1 MSEIERVVEER
12 PLPGLERED
21 EEKQLAEIIG
31 VAQNNLDRAKSEIG
45 KLNDDLADLM
55 EVYDAEDKEGWSLW
69 NNATAQLK
77 EAKRNITRFERA
89 RSKPYFGRIDFKDPN
104 MAFPE
109 SYYIGRMGIARN
121 ASEPLVI
128 DWRAPIASVYYE
140 NSLGPCKY
148 TVSSEGIFEIDLQRK
163 RTYEIEND
171 KLKDFFDSDVV
182 ANDELLTK
190 YLAKNKKAVLGEI
203 IATIQQEQNMIIRRS
218 PKTNVIIQGVA
229 GSGKTTVAMH
239 RISYILYNY
248 EEDFR
253 PEDFYIIGSNR
264 ILLNYITGVLPELDV
279 YGVKQMTME
288 QLFIRLLYEDWDD
301 SRYSYHSLDKNDEK
315 NSVKGSLKWFKELEA
330 FCWEYESKCIPRDEV
345 YMEKTGNI
353 LVGKNLI
360 DTYLRENPDSSMQS
374 KILMLNEIIYS
385 KYENEIQGKDVS
397 FPAREKKVLDKKYST
412 YFGKDDWKG
421 SIFELYQEFL
431 QEQVQKGYEVDIPD
445 ESFDVYDLAA
455 LAYLYKRIKE
465 IDPIREASHV
475 VIDEAQD
482 FGMMA
487 YSSLHYCLRGCTY
500 TIMGDTS
507 QNIHFQ
513 YGLND
518 WDELRELILTGT
530 YDAFGLLRKSYRN
543 TVEISDFATEI
554 LRHGD
559 FSIYPVEPIIRHGKA
574 VRIDE
579 YKDVRSLIAE
589 SVNTIRNWKEEGYET
604 IAVVC
609 RDEKETS
616 KVTAELQK
624 HIDVLDDNLESA
636 EFGNGVMVLPVV
648 YTKGLEF
655 DAVLLFDPSE
665 RKYPAD
671 NGHVKLL
678 YVAATRAL
686 HELTILHRGNLTKLI
701 AEPAPEEKHLTEL
714 YAETLTKAK
723 EYDKLQ
729 LTEKEIEEQLRVEGR
744 KEMALRNYIGPKRVA
759 PKPEQMEKSEET
771 LKVTR
776 TKSQQN
782 TANPVRNL
790 RQLEA
795 GGMTH
800 MPQIRVV
807 SAETYP
813 PKNGS
818 TEKRQKNSQSSASR
832 DKNAQ
837 SAVNSVRE
845 ADAHSQPTQIPVR
858 KQTVDDHR
866 PINTSEY
873 MYGGIPD
880 NGVLRPK
887 GHSRV
892 NTAVKWV
899 KKTKKYIDIASN
911 YGLLRLTPVSDECV
925 RVSFVKGQ
933 LTKIHGNYWTPKSE
947 QEIKWTARESKSA
960 VEVATEKLVIK
971 IEKADGAL
979 RFMTPDKKLLLSENP
994 KEPRLVENGEAWCFF
1009 DFEKKE
1015 KLKSKGILATDLMD
1029 LSLKAKY
1036 ISFGGKPMR
1045 MPLVVSDK
1053 GYAIAVAAEKTA
1065 MFCGITMYGQYIY
1078 TDVTDQ
1084 LDYYFMYGG
1093 STGKNIEMHKAIF
1106 G

>member
-1 MSEIERVVEER
+1 MKEQSRAAHQHPI
-12 PLPGLERED
+12 PGLTKAD
-21 EEKQLAEIIG
+21 EEKQLAAIIG
-31 VAQNNLDRAKSEIG
+31 TAQDNLDRAKADIR

-55 EVYDAEDKEGWSLW
+55 EVYEAQDKEGLALW
-69 NNATAQLK
+69 NNAAAQLK
-77 EAKRNITRFERA
+77 ETKRSMTRLEKA

-104 MAFPE
+104 MDFPE
-109 SYYIGRMGIARN
+109 SYYIGRVGIAKN

-148 TVSSEGIFEIDLQRK
+148 TVSSEGTFEIDLERK
-163 RTYEIEND
+163 RTYEIEKD

-203 IATIQQEQNMIIRRS
+203 IATIQQEQNLIIRRS

-248 EEDFR
+248 EDDFR

-288 QLFIRLLYEDWDD
+288 QLFTRLLYEDWDD
-301 SRYSYHSLDKNDEK
+301 SRYRVRSLDKNDEK
-315 NSVKGSLKWFKELEA
+315 NSVKGSLKWFEDLEA
-330 FCWEYESKCIPRDEV
+330 FCVRYEEKCIPRDEV

-353 LVGKNLI
+353 LVGRNLI
-360 DTYLRENPDSSMQS
+360 DTYLRENTAMSMQS
-374 KILMLNEIIYS
+374 KIIMLNEIIYS
-385 KYENEIQGKDVS
+385 KYENEVQGKNVS
-397 FPAREKKVLDKKYST
+397 FTAREKKPLEKKYAA
-412 YFGKDDWKG
+412 YFGKDEWNG
-421 SIFELYQEFL
+421 SIYELYQEFL
-431 QEQVQKGYEVDIPD
+431 QEQTEAGYEIDMP
-445 ESFDVYDLAA
+445 EETFDVYDLAA

-465 IDPIREASHV
+465 TDPIREASHV

-487 YSSLHYCLRGCTY
+487 YSCLHYCLRNCTY

-507 QNIHFQ
+507 QNIHYQ

-518 WDELRELILTGT
+518 WDELRKLILTGT

-559 FSIYPVEPIIRHGKA
+559 FSIYPVEPIIRHGNA
-574 VRIDE
+574 VRVDE
-579 YKDVRSLIAE
+579 YRDVRSLVAACAQ
-589 SVNTIRNWKEEGYET
+589 TIRDWQAAGYET

-609 RDEKETS
+609 RDEKETE
-616 KVTAELQK
+616 KVTKELK
-624 HIDVLDDNLESA
+624 KYIDILDDNLESA
-636 EFGNGVMVLPVV
+636 EFGTGVMVLPVA

-686 HELTILHRGNLTKLI
+686 HELAVLHRGNLTKLI
-701 AEPAPEEKHLTEL
+701 AEKAPEDKHLTEL
-714 YAETLTKAK
+714 HAETLTKAK
-723 EYDKLQ
+723 EYDKQQ
-729 LTEKEIEEQLRVEGR
+729 LTQRELIEQRRVEGSR
-744 KEMALRNYIGPKRVA
+744 EMENRHYIGPKRIA
-759 PKPEQMEKSEET
+759 PKPEQMAPQEVVAGKLQDIPQSSRNKLQQAVNTNIQKAAVERGEDKSGGSM
-771 LKVTR
+771 
-776 TKSQQN
+776 KSQ
-782 TANPVRNL
+782 TR
-790 RQLEA
+790 
-795 GGMTH
+795 
-800 MPQIRVV
+800 
-807 SAETYP
+807 
-813 PKNGS
+813 
-818 TEKRQKNSQSSASR
+818 
-832 DKNAQ
+832 
-837 SAVNSVRE
+837 
-845 ADAHSQPTQIPVR
+845 QIPVR
-858 KQTVDDHR
+858 KTTAADTR
-866 PINTSEY
+866 PINNSPY
-873 MYGGIPD
+873 LYGSIPD
-880 NGVLRPK
+880 NSVLKPK

-911 YGLLRLTPVSDECV
+911 YGLLRLTPITADCV

-933 LTKIHGNYWTPKSE
+933 LTKIHDNYWTPKTE
-947 QEIKWTARESKSA
+947 AEIKWTAKESKSA
-960 VEVATEKLVIK
+960 IEIRTDKLLLR
-971 IEKADGAL
+971 IEKADGAI
-979 RFMTPDKKLLLSENP
+979 RFLNADGTLLLSENK
-994 KEPRLVENGEAWCFF
+994 KEPRLVENGESWSFF

-1015 KLKSKGILATDLMD
+1015 KIKSKGILATDLMD
-1029 LSLKAKY
+1029 LSLKARY

-1045 MPLVVSDK
+1045 MPFILSDK
-1053 GYAIAVAAEKTA
+1053 GYGIGVAAEKTA
-1065 MFCGITMYGQYIY
+1065 LLCNVSMYGQYVY

-1084 LDYYFMYGG
+1084 IDYYFLYGG
-1093 STGKNIEMHKAIF
+1093 SVGRTIELHKGLF